1 MAKASGAMF
10 DRLDRPAL
18 ESALQ
23 ESGYALTP
31 PLLSGEQCVALQ
43 SAYSDGRQFRS
54 HIVMSRYGFGSG
66 NYKYFQYPLPDIVQD
81 LRRDFYR
88 LLAPVANG
96 WTDMLGIAARYPLEH
111 EEWLARCHAAE
122 QRRPTPL
129 LLRYEAGDYN
139 CLHQDLYGELHFPL
153 QIVCFLSEPKR
164 DYDGGEFILTE
175 QRPRMQSKAEAL
187 LPAQG
192 QILILSSAVR
202 PKRGSRGFYRVQMR
216 HGVSTVRRGLRYT
229 LGIPFHD
236 AL

>member
-1 MAKASGAMF
+1 MTQVSNAIV
-10 DRLDRPAL
+10 DRLDWPAV
-18 ESALQ
+18 ERALQ

-31 PLLSGEQCVALQ
+31 PLLSSEQCAALQ
-43 SAYSDGRQFRS
+43 SAYADSRQFRS

-66 NYKYFQYPLPDIVQD
+66 NYKYFHYPLPDIVQR
-81 LRRDFYR
+81 LRSDFYR
-88 LLAPVANG
+88 LLAPLANG
-96 WTDMLGIAARYPLEH
+96 WNDMLGIAARYPPEH
-111 EEWLARCHAAE
+111 AEWLERCHDAE

-164 DYDGGEFILTE
+164 DYEGGEFILLE
-175 QRPRMQSKAEAL
+175 QRPRMQSRAEVL

-192 QILILSSAVR
+192 QILILASAVR
-202 PKRGSRGFYRVQMR
+202 PKRGSRGYYRVQMR
-216 HGVSTVRRGLRYT
+216 HGVSTVRSGLRYT